1 MSFTKSD
8 LENIKSKI
16 SLRSEFEKK
25 TRVIQKGSD
34 FWCNCLFHE
43 EKTPSCKI
51 NEDQASFYCFGC
63 GAKGDIFTLYT
74 DLYNYTFLDAVK
86 ELSQQVGININFKD
100 TADFK
105 KDNIA
110 QGILELA
117 AKWFSNNLN
126 NVEANACNQYL
137 KDRKLSQETIK
148 NFQLGYSY
156 NSKTS
161 LYEYLKKKSFS
172 EVDLLKSNIVKLDKN
187 KKIKDFFYKRLI
199 FPIKNTQG
207 RVIAFGGR
215 ALDNSN
221 PKYINSP
228 ESNLF
233 QKRYLLYNLDKAKI
247 TARKKR
253 NILIAEGYMD
263 VISLY
268 QNGITS
274 IVAPLGTALT
284 EDQLKLAW
292 KYSPKPTIMFDGDSA
307 GIRASYKAAIMA
319 LPYISDK
326 NFIQFIELPN
336 GYDPDSFINK
346 LSLKQ
351 FITELKKP
359 QSLVSYIFNQSSKSV
374 SLSSADEK
382 ISFDNYIDELVL
394 TIKDKKTQYFY
405 KNEFKNLFFER
416 IRKLRSNKNTNK
428 NEPNKKLSNLQQMQ
442 ILSFIISAINHLS
455 VGKKI
460 INKILETEILKT
472 DEVALVNNLKDINWE
487 EVRKEDIFQLLKKS
501 ESVNLLKN
509 SMNSQLY
516 QLFPYASPSYDP
528 QKTYEEVIKSLDN
541 LNTRLSNLKKINKS
555 LNNFIENSNTLN
567 WSELQN
573 INIEIKEE
581 D

>member
-1 MSFTKSD
+1 MSFSKSD

-16 SLRSEFEKK
+16 SLRSEIEKK

-63 GAKGDIFTLYT
+63 GSKGDIFTLYT

-86 ELSQQVGININFKD
+86 ELSQQVGVIINFND

-105 KDNIA
+105 KENIA
-110 QGILELA
+110 QDILELA
-117 AKWFSNNLN
+117 AKWFNNNLN
-126 NVEANACNQYL
+126 NAEANVCNQYL
-137 KDRKLSQETIK
+137 KNRNLSKETIK
-148 NFQLGYSY
+148 NFQLGYSF

-161 LYEYLKKKSFS
+161 LYAYLKNKSFS
-172 EVDLLKSNIVKLDKN
+172 DADLLKSNIVKFDKN

-199 FPIKNTQG
+199 FPIRSIQG
-207 RVIAFGGR
+207 RVVGFGGR

-233 QKRYLLYNLDKAKI
+233 QKRYLLYNLDKAKL

-253 NILIAEGYMD
+253 NILISEGYMD

-307 GIRASYKAAIMA
+307 GIRASYKVAIMA
-319 LPYISDK
+319 LPLISDK

-346 LSLKQ
+346 LSLQQ
-351 FITELKKP
+351 FIRELKKP
-359 QSLVSYIFNQSSKSV
+359 QSLITYIFNQSSKSI
-374 SLSSADEK
+374 SLSTADEK
-382 ISFDNYIDELVL
+382 ISFDKYIDDLVS
-394 TIKDKKTQYFY
+394 TIKDQKTQYFY
-405 KNEFKNLFFER
+405 KNEFKNLFFEK
-416 IRKLRSNKNTNK
+416 IRTLRSNKNTNTYSPK
-428 NEPNKKLSNLQQMQ
+428 KKLSNLQQMQ

-455 VGKKI
+455 VGEKI
-460 INKILETEILKT
+460 IYKILETDILKT
-472 DEVALVNNLKDINWE
+472 EELRLVKDLKDINWRD
-487 EVRKEDIFQLLKKS
+487 VKKEDIFQLLKKS
-501 ESVNLLKN
+501 ESANLLKN
-509 SMNSQLY
+509 TMNSQLY
-516 QLFPYASPSYDP
+516 QLFPYASPLYDP
-528 QKTYEEVIKSLDN
+528 QKAYEEVIKSLEN

-555 LNNFIENSNTLN
+555 LNTFIENSNTLN

-573 INIEIKEE
+573 INMEIKEE

>member
-1 MSFTKSD
+1 MSFSKSD

-16 SLRSEFEKK
+16 SLRSEIEKK

-86 ELSQQVGININFKD
+86 ELSQQVGVIINFND

-105 KDNIA
+105 KENIA
-110 QGILELA
+110 QDILELA
-117 AKWFSNNLN
+117 AKWFNNNLN
-126 NVEANACNQYL
+126 NAEANVCNQYL
-137 KDRKLSQETIK
+137 KNRNLSKETIK
-148 NFQLGYSY
+148 NFQLGYSF

-161 LYEYLKKKSFS
+161 LYAYLKNKSFS
-172 EVDLLKSNIVKLDKN
+172 DADLLKSNIVKFDKN

-199 FPIKNTQG
+199 FPIRSIQG
-207 RVIAFGGR
+207 RVVGFGGR

-233 QKRYLLYNLDKAKI
+233 QKRYLLYNLDKAKL

-253 NILIAEGYMD
+253 NILISEGYMD

-307 GIRASYKAAIMA
+307 GIRASYKVAIMA
-319 LPYISDK
+319 LPLISDK
-326 NFIQFIELPN
+326 NFIQFVELPN

-346 LSLKQ
+346 LSLQQ
-351 FITELKKP
+351 FIRELKKP
-359 QSLVSYIFNQSSKSV
+359 QSLITYIFNQSSKSI
-374 SLSSADEK
+374 SLSTADEK
-382 ISFDNYIDELVL
+382 ISFDKYIDDLVS
-394 TIKDKKTQYFY
+394 TIKDQKTQYFY
-405 KNEFKNLFFER
+405 KNEFKNLFFEK
-416 IRKLRSNKNTNK
+416 IRTLRSNKNTNTYSPK
-428 NEPNKKLSNLQQMQ
+428 KKLSNLQQMQ

-455 VGKKI
+455 VGEKI
-460 INKILETEILKT
+460 IYKILETDILKT
-472 DEVALVNNLKDINWE
+472 EELRLVKDLKDINWRD
-487 EVRKEDIFQLLKKS
+487 VKKEDIFQLLKKS
-501 ESVNLLKN
+501 ESANLLKN
-509 SMNSQLY
+509 TMNSQLY
-516 QLFPYASPSYDP
+516 QLFPYASPLYDP
-528 QKTYEEVIKSLDN
+528 QKAYEEVIKSLEN

-555 LNNFIENSNTLN
+555 LNTFIENSNTLN

-573 INIEIKEE
+573 INMEIKEE

>member
-1 MSFTKSD
+1 MSFSKSD

-16 SLRSEFEKK
+16 SLRSEIEKK

-86 ELSQQVGININFKD
+86 ELSQQVGVIINFND

-105 KDNIA
+105 KENIA
-110 QGILELA
+110 QDILELA
-117 AKWFSNNLN
+117 AKWFNNNLN
-126 NVEANACNQYL
+126 NAEANVCNQYL
-137 KDRKLSQETIK
+137 KNRNLSKETIK
-148 NFQLGYSY
+148 NFQLGYSF

-161 LYEYLKKKSFS
+161 LYAYLKNKSFS
-172 EVDLLKSNIVKLDKN
+172 DADLLKSNIVKFDKN

-199 FPIKNTQG
+199 FPIRSIQG
-207 RVIAFGGR
+207 RVVGFGGR

-233 QKRYLLYNLDKAKI
+233 QKRYLLYNLDKAKL

-253 NILIAEGYMD
+253 NILISEGYMD

-307 GIRASYKAAIMA
+307 GIRASYKVAIMA
-319 LPYISDK
+319 LPLISDK
-326 NFIQFIELPN
+326 NFIQFVELPN

-346 LSLKQ
+346 LSLQQ
-351 FITELKKP
+351 FIRELKKP
-359 QSLVSYIFNQSSKSV
+359 QSLITYIFNQSSKSI
-374 SLSSADEK
+374 SLSTADEK
-382 ISFDNYIDELVL
+382 ISFDKYIDDLVS
-394 TIKDKKTQYFY
+394 TIKDQKTQYFY
-405 KNEFKNLFFER
+405 KNEFKNLFFEK
-416 IRKLRSNKNTNK
+416 IRTLRSNKNTNTYSPK
-428 NEPNKKLSNLQQMQ
+428 KKLSNLQQMQ

-455 VGKKI
+455 VGEKI
-460 INKILETEILKT
+460 IYKILETDILKT
-472 DEVALVNNLKDINWE
+472 EELRLVKDLKDINWRD
-487 EVRKEDIFQLLKKS
+487 VKKEDIFQLLKKS
-501 ESVNLLKN
+501 ESANLLKN
-509 SMNSQLY
+509 TMNSQLY
-516 QLFPYASPSYDP
+516 QLFPYASPLYDP
-528 QKTYEEVIKSLDN
+528 QKAYEEVIKSLEN

-555 LNNFIENSNTLN
+555 LHTFIENSNTLN

-573 INIEIKEE
+573 INMEIKEE

>member
-215 ALDNSN
+215 SLDNSN

-359 QSLVSYIFNQSSKSV
+359 QSLVSYIFNQSSK
-374 SLSSADEK
+374 
-382 ISFDNYIDELVL
+382 IG
-394 TIKDKKTQYFY
+394 
-405 KNEFKNLFFER
+405 FF
-416 IRKLRSNKNTNK
+416 
-428 NEPNKKLSNLQQMQ
+428 
-442 ILSFIISAINHLS
+442 
-455 VGKKI
+455 
-460 INKILETEILKT
+460 
-472 DEVALVNNLKDINWE
+472 
-487 EVRKEDIFQLLKKS
+487 IFS
-501 ESVNLLKN
+501 
-509 SMNSQLY
+509 
-516 QLFPYASPSYDP
+516 
-528 QKTYEEVIKSLDN
+528 
-541 LNTRLSNLKKINKS
+541 R
-555 LNNFIENSNTLN
+555 
-567 WSELQN
+567 
-573 INIEIKEE
+573 
-581 D
+581 

>member
-16 SLRSEFEKK
+16 SLRTEFEKK

-233 QKRYLLYNLDKAKI
+233 QKRFLLYNLDKAKI

>member
-1 MSFTKSD
+1 MSFSKSD

-16 SLRSEFEKK
+16 SLRSEIEKK

-34 FWCNCLFHE
+34 FWCSCLFHE

-86 ELSQQVGININFKD
+86 ELSQQVGVVINFND

-105 KDNIA
+105 KENIA
-110 QGILELA
+110 QDILELA
-117 AKWFSNNLN
+117 AKWFNNNLN
-126 NVEANACNQYL
+126 NAEANVCNQYL
-137 KDRKLSQETIK
+137 KNRNLSKETIK
-148 NFQLGYSY
+148 NFQLGYSF

-161 LYEYLKKKSFS
+161 LYAYLKNKSFS
-172 EVDLLKSNIVKLDKN
+172 DADLLKSNIVKFDKN

-199 FPIKNTQG
+199 FPIRSIQG
-207 RVIAFGGR
+207 RVVGFGGR

-233 QKRYLLYNLDKAKI
+233 QKRYLLYNLDKAKL

-253 NILIAEGYMD
+253 NILISEGYMD

-307 GIRASYKAAIMA
+307 GIRASYKVAIMA
-319 LPYISDK
+319 LPLISDK
-326 NFIQFIELPN
+326 NFIQFVELPN

-346 LSLKQ
+346 LSLQQ
-351 FITELKKP
+351 FIRELKKP
-359 QSLVSYIFNQSSKSV
+359 QSLITYIFNQSSKSI
-374 SLSSADEK
+374 SLSTADEK
-382 ISFDNYIDELVL
+382 ISFDKYIDDLVS
-394 TIKDKKTQYFY
+394 TIKDQKTQYFY
-405 KNEFKNLFFER
+405 KNEFKNLFFEK
-416 IRKLRSNKNTNK
+416 IRTLRSNKNTNTYSPK
-428 NEPNKKLSNLQQMQ
+428 KKLSNLQQMQ

-455 VGKKI
+455 VGEKI
-460 INKILETEILKT
+460 IYKILETDILKT
-472 DEVALVNNLKDINWE
+472 EELRLVKDLKDINWRD
-487 EVRKEDIFQLLKKS
+487 VKKEDIFQLLKKS
-501 ESVNLLKN
+501 ESANLLKN
-509 SMNSQLY
+509 TMNSQLY
-516 QLFPYASPSYDP
+516 QLFPYASPLYDP
-528 QKTYEEVIKSLDN
+528 QKAYEEVIKSLEN

-555 LNNFIENSNTLN
+555 LNTFIENSNTLN

-573 INIEIKEE
+573 INMEIKEE